1 MIRVLL
7 VDDQRLVR
15 AGLRMLCG
23 SAADLEVVAEAGHG
37 EDAVRFA
44 AELRPDVVLM
54 DLRMPGVD
62 GATATRRILQ
72 ERPDTRVVVLTTFD
86 DDDHLYPA
94 LSAGACGFL
103 AKDVTPDE
111 LLDGI
116 RRAAAGG
123 HPFSPDV
130 LRRVVVRASRSAS
143 GSGPVPGADLGAGV
157 SGREREILGLLAQG
171 LSNAEI
177 ATRLRL
183 GATTVKAHISA
194 LMDRTGSPNRVRLA
208 VLAAQS
214 GLLPGG

>member
-23 SAADLEVVAEAGHG
+23 STADLEVVAEADHG

-44 AELRPDVVLM
+44 AELLPDVVLM

-62 GATATRRILQ
+62 GATATRRILD

-116 RRAAAGG
+116 RRAASGG

-130 LRRVVVRASRSAS
+130 LRRVVIRASRSAS
-143 GSGPVPGADLGAGV
+143 GSVPGTDLGATV
-157 SGREREILGLLAQG
+157 SEREREILGLLAHG

-177 ATRLRL
+177 ATHLHL
-183 GATTVKAHISA
+183 GPTTVKAHISA

-208 VLAAQS
+208 VLAARS
-214 GLLPGG
+214 GLLPD